1 MSRFNKTLKII
12 IRDKLLNAFCFI
24 QISAKKRY
32 FSWGQNICQHNI
44 QAKIFT
50 ISIRKNHKIEKSS
63 TVAWLALNKLG
74 ISAPYHNFF
83 PYGQLKV
90 LKTCNHNT

>member
-1 MSRFNKTLKII
+1 MGTKYLPTQYSSLNIYNFNT
-12 IRDKLLNAFCFI
+12 
-24 QISAKKRY
+24 
-32 FSWGQNICQHNI
+32 
-44 QAKIFT
+44 
-50 ISIRKNHKIEKSS
+50 KNHKIEKSS
-63 TVAWLALNKLG
+63 TVACLALNKLG